1 MKSESGSVVSDSVT
15 LYSPWNSPGQ
25 NTGVGSLSLLQGI
38 FLIWGSNPGLLHC
51 GQILYQLSH
60 EGSPRIL
67 EWAAHPFSRGSSYPR
82 NWTRVSCIAGRFF
95 FFFFSVDFFF
105 LDVLKIW
112 NTSRICMS
120 SLHRGHANLLC
131 SVPILV
137 YVLPKRALQAD
148 SLPTELPGK
157 LEGNGMIY
165 LKG

>member
-1 MKSESGSVVSDSVT
+1 MREAQEYWSEQ
-15 LYSPWNSPGQ
+15 PIPSPGD
-25 NTGVGSLSLLQGI
+25 LPIPGI
-38 FLIWGSNPGLLHC
+38 EP
-51 GQILYQLSH
+51 
-60 EGSPRIL
+60 GSPAL
-67 EWAAHPFSRGSSYPR
+67 QADSS
-82 NWTRVSCIAGRFF
+82 FF
-95 FFFFSVDFFF
+95 FFQLIFFF